1 MKKLAVFVSGGGTD
15 LQSVIDAIERGYIGN
30 ARIEVV
36 VSSNANAFA
45 LTRAENYGIH
55 AVVFNKKQYD
65 GDEDKMFIALKEY
78 LYEMQVDFIVLAGYL
93 RIIPSFFVKAFE
105 NRIIN
110 IHPSLIPKF
119 CGDGF
124 YGMKVHEAVIA
135 AGEKES
141 GCTVHFVDEG
151 TDTGKIILQ
160 EKVAVGA
167 GDTAETLQLKVLEL
181 EHRLL
186 PKAVK
191 LLTEGKINNKRS

>member
-15 LQSVIDAIERGYIGN
+15 LQSVIEAIEQGYIGN

-36 VSSNANAFA
+36 ISSSDRAYA
-45 LTRAENYGIH
+45 LTRAEMHGIH
-55 AVVFNKKQYD
+55 SEVFQKSMFG
-65 GDEDKMFIALKEY
+65 GDENEMFSELRDY
-78 LYEMQVDFIVLAGYL
+78 LIDMQIDYIILAGYL
-93 RIIPSFFVKAFE
+93 RIIPVFFVKAFE

-124 YGMKVHEAVIA
+124 YGMRVHEAVIA
-135 AGEKES
+135 AGETES
-141 GCTVHFVDEG
+141 GATVHFVDEG

-160 EKVAVGA
+160 EKVAVYPS
-167 GDTAETLQLKVLEL
+167 DTAEDLQKRVLKL

-191 LLTEGKINNKRS
+191 LLTENKIK